1 MTPYEAIG
9 GEAALRAL
17 VDRFYAHMDALP
29 EAARIRA
36 MHPASLDR
44 ARERLFEF
52 LSGWSGGPN
61 LYWERHGHP
70 RLRARH
76 LPFPID
82 REAAAAWM
90 LCMTRA
96 ADELIPDPEFRA
108 VLLRAFAGVADH
120 MRNQDVG

>member
-17 VDRFYAHMDALP
+17 VDRFYEHMDTLP
-29 EAARIRA
+29 EAATIRA
-36 MHPASLDR
+36 MHGASLDR

-52 LSGWSGGPN
+52 LSGWTGGPS

-82 REAAAAWM
+82 RAAAAAWM
-90 LCMTRA
+90 LCMSRA
-96 ADELIPDPEFRA
+96 AEERIPDPAFRA
-108 VLLRAFAGVADH
+108 ALLKALSDVADH
-120 MRNQDVG
+120 MRNQAE